1 MELQNDKSDYLTR
14 TRTYG
19 EGEIRIGR
27 TIYLHEDIYSIG
39 FISLLKDEIIKQF
52 IDITSGKSVVD
63 NPSLHHSFEEDE

>member
-1 MELQNDKSDYLTR
+1 MQNDKSDYLTR

-52 IDITSGKSVVD
+52 IDIASGKTVVD
-63 NPSLHHSFEEDE
+63 NPSLHNSFEENE